1 MTPPLLLTSSL
12 SSSEFTTSPKMLP
25 PTYEPS
31 TKERINQSI
40 SSIID
45 SSPMCLSEIQEDAA
59 LIQFYLQA
67 IRKEIRDL
75 LHLISSFSATLADLV
90 EHAAQID
97 QNMKNSRFFDRPN
110 WPPPRTTIWANL
122 TNEQCQDYFKQGKCF
137 NCGLRGH
144 LAWACPTRKKGKAQL
159 RLSRLPNWTMKKITK
174 ELQD

>member
-1 MTPPLLLTSSL
+1 
-12 SSSEFTTSPKMLP
+12 
-25 PTYEPS
+25 
-31 TKERINQSI
+31 
-40 SSIID
+40 
-45 SSPMCLSEIQEDAA
+45 MCLSEIQEDAA

-144 LAWACPTRKKGKAQL
+144 LAWACPTRKKGKAPAQTVQVAEL
-159 RLSRLPNWTMKKITK
+159 DNEEDNKGTAGLTVNKVAISALETK
-174 ELQD
+174 DVGKDTSSANFC